1 LDDFE
6 VKNDTS
12 SSIEETVVGAV
23 EFDLDENLAR
33 LLSPVVIV
41 VWVYVDDRLS
51 VDDFP
56 FL

>member
-41 VWVYVDDRLS
+41 V
-51 VDDFP
+51 
-56 FL
+56 